1 VVDEPV
7 RGGLP
12 EPSFYALSGIDQAR
26 DRLQGLVPRSPLSHL
41 VGYRLTQIGSGTA
54 TMTMPASPWFQM
66 VDGITL
72 GAPLVVEEAPAI
84 AVLTGA
90 PSATE
95 VVITALSLNH
105 FRPPTLDSSSFIAR
119 ARVVNT
125 GSTFTVAEVLVEDA
139 LGRSVMHATGSFVLR
154 PLDPIPPPCKDLVPV
169 AEPSYPTP
177 DPYLRPPPA
186 GDFIWRGLTPLEGAR
201 RVIAGECPPAPVWEL
216 FGARMVD
223 VAEGSLT
230 FALNASPWLCS
241 RSDELAPSVLTAML
255 HDALGGAAWTL
266 ATATQN
272 VGIASQSL
280 TFLRSLPL
288 DRREILIRSRLVHQG
303 SELLVSTVEAVDAD
317 GNQVAFGTQTS
328 RLVEIRKRSTSDAST
343 RVVTTVMFT
352 DIVGSTNRAEE
363 LGDDRWRELLA
374 EHDALVR
381 RQLELFKGREVK
393 TTGDGVLATFDSPG
407 RAVQC
412 ARGIR
417 EGLVRLGL
425 HIRVGLHTGE
435 CEVSGADVAGIA
447 VHIASRIQGLAGPGE
462 ILVSGTVRD
471 LVTGSG
477 LRFADRGRHPL
488 KGIEGGWPV
497 FAVEA

>member
-1 VVDEPV
+1 
-7 RGGLP
+7 
-12 EPSFYALSGIDQAR
+12 
-26 DRLQGLVPRSPLSHL
+26 
-41 VGYRLTQIGSGTA
+41 
-54 TMTMPASPWFQM
+54 MTMPASPWFQM

-84 AVLTGA
+84 AVLTGVPA
-90 PSATE
+90 ATE
-95 VVITALSLNH
+95 VVTTALSVNH
-105 FRPPTLDSSSFIAR
+105 FRPPTFDSSSFIAR

-154 PLDPIPPPCKDLVPV
+154 PLDPIPLSKKMLPV

-177 DPYLRPPPA
+177 DPYLRPPPIS
-186 GDFIWRGLTPLEGAR
+186 DFIWRGLTPLEGAR
-201 RVIAGECPPAPVWEL
+201 RVIAGESPPAPVWEL
-216 FGARMVD
+216 LGARMVE
-223 VAEGSLT
+223 VAEGSVT

-266 ATATQN
+266 ATAKQN

-280 TFLRSLPL
+280 TFLRSVPL
-288 DRREILIRSRLVHQG
+288 DRREILIRSRLVHG
-303 SELLVSTVEAVDAD
+303 GELLVSTVEAVDAD
-317 GNQVAFGTQTS
+317 GNQVAFGSQTS
-328 RLVEIRKRSTSDAST
+328 RLVEIRKRPTSDESI

-352 DIVGSTNRAEE
+352 DIVASTNRAEE

-374 EHDALVR
+374 EHDAVVR

-407 RAVQC
+407 RAVRC

-435 CEVSGADVAGIA
+435 CEGSGADVAGIA

-488 KGIEGGWPV
+488 KGIEGDWPV